1 MEVNWEN
8 IWEKNYERYTE
19 TMRSG
24 SNDREY
30 WSKRAADFSNARSSN
45 DFEYGR
51 MVLGALWSRMLTPQS
66 VVLDVGAGPGTFIIP
81 FSRKV
86 RRIDAIEPA
95 PGMVDK
101 IRENANRAGIT
112 NFCILNSTWQD
123 VDLESISG
131 RYDLVISSL
140 VLWIFR
146 DVWHQLLRMEE
157 ASRGYCC
164 IVANVANSNKHVEI
178 LWKRVTG
185 CDDKW
190 PSISEYPLI
199 FSILHSKGRKPNVS
213 IIEYTYE
220 RSVEDKVMHIKS
232 LFERR
237 IPVTQEMENTIREY
251 FIELSENGKVK
262 EPGMSAVIC
271 WRAHESCIF

>member
-8 IWEKNYERYTE
+8 KWEENYERYKE
-19 TMRSG
+19 TMLADSD
-24 SNDREY
+24 DRMY

-51 MVLGALWSRMLTPQS
+51 LVLNVLWGKVLTQKS
-66 VVLDVGAGPGTFIIP
+66 VVLDVGAGPGTFVIP
-81 FSRKV
+81 FGRMV
-86 RRIDAIEPA
+86 GRIDAVEPA

-101 IRENANRAGIT
+101 IRENACKDGIT
-112 NFCILNSTWQD
+112 NFGILSSTWQEI
-123 VDLESISG
+123 DLESISG

-140 VLWIFR
+140 VLWVFR
-146 DVWHQLLRMEE
+146 DVWNQLQRMEE

-164 IVANVANSNKHVEI
+164 IVANVANGNKHVET

-185 CDDKW
+185 CDEKW

-199 FSILHSKGRKPNVS
+199 FSILHSKGRMPDVS

-237 IPVTQEMENTIREY
+237 TPVTPEMEKTIREY
-251 FIELSENGKVK
+251 FIELSDNGMVQ

-271 WRAHESCIF
+271 WQAQ